1 MNYRLEHVAIY
12 CEDINLA
19 AKSYQELFGGE
30 VTEVRTAGAPAYPFC
45 FVKIPGEGSIQL
57 CESKEL
63 TGVHHY
69 GFVADNL
76 EQAAKEFKAKG
87 AKIQRESHDSK
98 GKLTA
103 VFLLDPTGIQV
114 EIRQRDDTSN

>member
-12 CEDINLA
+12 CEDINVA
-19 AKSYQELFGGE
+19 AKSYQELFGGQT
-30 VTEVRTAGAPAYPFC
+30 TEIRTGAAGYSFC
-45 FVKIPGEGSIQL
+45 FVNIPGAGAIQL

-63 TGVHHY
+63 TGIHHY
-69 GFVADNL
+69 GFVADDL
-76 EQAAKEFKAKG
+76 EQAVKEFKAKG
-87 AKIQRESHDSK
+87 AKIVRESHDSK

-114 EIRQRDDTSN
+114 EIR

>member
-12 CEDINLA
+12 CEDIKVA
-19 AKSYQELFGGE
+19 AKSYKALFAGE
-30 VTEVRTAGAPAYPFC
+30 ITEVRTGEEPAYPFC
-45 FVKIPGEGSIQL
+45 FVKIPGAGAIQL

-69 GFVADNL
+69 GFVAEEL

-87 AKIQRESHDSK
+87 AKILRENHDSK

-103 VFLLDPTGIQV
+103 VFLLDPSGIQV
-114 EIRQRDDTSN
+114 EIR

>member
-12 CEDINLA
+12 CEDINVA
-19 AKSYQELFGGE
+19 AKSYQELFGGQT
-30 VTEVRTAGAPAYPFC
+30 TEIRTGAAGYPFC
-45 FVKIPGEGSIQL
+45 FVNIPGAGAIQL

-63 TGVHHY
+63 TGIHHY
-69 GFVADNL
+69 GFVADDL

-87 AKIQRESHDSK
+87 AKIVRESHDSK

-114 EIRQRDDTSN
+114 EVR